1 MSHLYKGIV
10 TILCFCI
17 VMITDAQTVVKGKI
31 IDGSTNE
38 PVIAANV
45 TCSMKGCRAACISD
59 QSGNFQFQ
67 CDHCTNVSITSVGFV
82 PLTYSVKNGTMIIAL
97 SPSVSELQ
105 RVVVSAN
112 RGEGQK
118 RSEAPIAIN
127 TISSKTIQ
135 DAKPTTVDQVLNK
148 VSGVNMVNLGNEQ
161 HQMSIRQPMTTK
173 SLFLYL
179 EDGIPIRTS
188 GLFNHNALLE
198 MNMAATK
205 SIEVIKGPSSSL
217 YGSEAIG
224 GVINFI
230 TAAPTGIPVLKAGLQ
245 RNNVGYKRFD
255 LMTSTS
261 TGKWGFLLSGYYADK
276 RNGFLEYSDF
286 HKSTLT
292 ARIDYRFSDRTTL
305 TNNLT
310 YLDYYSD
317 MAGGIDSTMF
327 ANKTFSN
334 PQTFTYRKVNGFR
347 YHSTLSHS
355 WNHNSRTT
363 ATLLY
368 RNNSIGQ
375 NPAYRVKDDYRR
387 QGNTYVGN
395 KELAHGE
402 INQNG
407 FNSYSVITQHRQKLS
422 WKNAVFVGGVSM
434 DLSPSGYNADYIRIK
449 KDTVK
454 NKYVSYQDTDSV
466 LTDYTTRLNNYATF
480 ANFEFNLFPKLRLVT
495 SLRYD
500 YFHYTFENKLQ
511 PSSFSGS
518 PDTVNNFSRISP
530 KIGFTYNFT
539 SRSGLYAN
547 YSEGFVP
554 PQVTELYTGVK
565 VPSLSPSIFY
575 NYEVGGWVE
584 IISNKLTMDV
594 SAYSLK
600 GTNEIISVKLDDGSF
615 ANQNAG
621 RTSHKGVEL
630 GIKYLPAKTFSVNLS
645 AAYSDHTFVE
655 YVEKGSSYNGNQ
667 MSNAPRWIY
676 NAEIWFKPSFIKGLR
691 IGAEVQHVGRYYV
704 NPQNTATYEGYNVL
718 NLRAGYSLKGFEVWL
733 NVLNATN
740 NYYSYITSK
749 SSFGYS
755 YQLAEP
761 RNINVGISY
770 DFANFFKKK

>member
-1 MSHLYKGIV
+1 MLHFYRSLLLA
-10 TILCFCI
+10 LCFFAGLGLQ
-17 VMITDAQTVVKGKI
+17 AQTIVKGKI
-31 IDGSTNE
+31 MDATTKE
-38 PVIAANV
+38 PIAGA
-45 TCSMKGCRAACISD
+45 TI
-59 QSGNFQFQ
+59 
-67 CDHCTNVSITSVGFV
+67 HCTMEGCHCGCTTNLFGEFEMKCTDCRTLSVTSVGYGPQQFLV
-82 PLTYSVKNGTMIIAL
+82 SAKDYIISLNAVAAQLQEVVLT
-97 SPSVSELQ
+97 
-105 RVVVSAN
+105 AN

-118 RSEAPIAIN
+118 RSDAPIAIT

-245 RNNVGYKRFD
+245 GNNVGYKRFD

-347 YHSTLSHS
+347 YHSTLSHN
-355 WNHNSRTT
+355 WNDNSRTT

-375 NPAYRVKDDYRR
+375 NPA
-387 QGNTYVGN
+387 
-395 KELAHGE
+395 
-402 INQNG
+402 
-407 FNSYSVITQHRQKLS
+407 
-422 WKNAVFVGGVSM
+422 
-434 DLSPSGYNADYIRIK
+434 
-449 KDTVK
+449 
-454 NKYVSYQDTDSV
+454 
-466 LTDYTTRLNNYATF
+466 
-480 ANFEFNLFPKLRLVT
+480 
-495 SLRYD
+495 
-500 YFHYTFENKLQ
+500 
-511 PSSFSGS
+511 
-518 PDTVNNFSRISP
+518 
-530 KIGFTYNFT
+530 
-539 SRSGLYAN
+539 
-547 YSEGFVP
+547 
-554 PQVTELYTGVK
+554 
-565 VPSLSPSIFY
+565 
-575 NYEVGGWVE
+575 
-584 IISNKLTMDV
+584 
-594 SAYSLK
+594 
-600 GTNEIISVKLDDGSF
+600 
-615 ANQNAG
+615 
-621 RTSHKGVEL
+621 
-630 GIKYLPAKTFSVNLS
+630 
-645 AAYSDHTFVE
+645 
-655 YVEKGSSYNGNQ
+655 
-667 MSNAPRWIY
+667 
-676 NAEIWFKPSFIKGLR
+676 
-691 IGAEVQHVGRYYV
+691 
-704 NPQNTATYEGYNVL
+704 
-718 NLRAGYSLKGFEVWL
+718 
-733 NVLNATN
+733 
-740 NYYSYITSK
+740 
-749 SSFGYS
+749 
-755 YQLAEP
+755 
-761 RNINVGISY
+761 
-770 DFANFFKKK
+770 